1 MSHHKSSSSITTY
14 NSNLEFVSKVGQSD
28 VDAPFYMSKSIGSF
42 LVNDEYFM
50 INDKMKGQ
58 DVDMITIINRSDG
71 KIRKKFKIKYFYVWC
86 FYLNKYIITFN
97 NETHTLVTHDFEGNV
112 VNETK
117 FEDNLVETTFEG
129 VLKKELFFYDA
140 LKHKYYFF

>member
-71 KIRKKFKIKYFYVWC
+71 KIRKKFKIRYFYVWC

-97 NETHTLVTHDFEGNV
+97 NETHTLITHDFEGNV
-112 VNETK
+112 VSEMK